1 MANYNRDNKGRFSKK
16 TKFLFTVVCALVFAG
31 IYVVAIENEI
41 KISNIP
47 VTVVNA
53 EIPVREMYEAKIR
66 AIKEDM
72 LKELSLGCE
81 TKGVKEPDGAILLDS
96 NNKMSIGRYMFQID
110 TVIHYMK
117 KLEGRNI
124 TRREAIEI
132 AVDPDRA
139 GQLAEKILF
148 GEELG
153 YKNWAICSAK
163 LGIAKEIE
171 ILNKLK

>member
-1 MANYNRDNKGRFSKK
+1 MRNAKGQFTSNKWLWITLFAMAM
-16 TKFLFTVVCALVFAG
+16 
-31 IYVVAIENEI
+31 AIIFIMAIDNEI
-41 KISNIP
+41 KISNPINQ
-47 VTVVNA
+47 VNA
-53 EIPVREMYEAKIR
+53 EIPVKDMYEAKIR

-110 TVIHYMK
+110 TVIFYSK
-117 KLEGRNI
+117 KLEGKTI

-132 AVDPDRA
+132 AVDPERA
-139 GQLAEKILF
+139 GKLAERILF
-148 GEELG
+148 EEPTG
-153 YKNWAICSAK
+153 YSNWKICADK